1 MQEIKKL
8 FDEGKLVLGTKVTMK
23 KIRSGNISKIFFA
36 KNCKPELKEDILSL
50 IKNSDI
56 EVVISELNNDELGT
70 YCKKPFHVSV
80 IGVLK
85 N

>member
-1 MQEIKKL
+1 MKNIKKL

-36 KNCKPELKEDILSL
+36 TNCKPELKEDILSL
-50 IKNSDI
+50 AKNTNI
-56 EVVISELNNDELGT
+56 EIINSELNNDELGT
-70 YCKKPFHVSV
+70 ICKKPFHVSV

-85 N
+85 D